1 MNFLLK
7 ERKKRG
13 IIINCEDFGQGVVTM
28 SFMIDVFFGIPTDDL
43 IPMSKKAGFDGFF
56 VGQEMAN
63 FEDQVRELR
72 AMADKE
78 GLEIETI
85 HSTIPGCYDLWTEGT
100 AGEDYVAVLKNNIDN
115 CKKFS
120 IPILVVHI
128 QVKEDGENLLERGI
142 ARLETVVAYAKEQGV
157 KIAFENINEPEFLFE
172 VMKHFQ
178 ESHVGFCYDCGH
190 EACHTPGVEFL
201 PILGER
207 LFCTHLHDNDGV
219 GDLHLLPFDGVLDFE
234 RICRQLKEVN
244 YQGNITLELC
254 YSRDYQGKM
263 SKTEFLERAY
273 QCACRIKEGINR

>member
-1 MNFLLK
+1 M
-7 ERKKRG
+7 KKL
-13 IIINCEDFGQGVVTM
+13 IL
-28 SFMIDVFFGIPTDDL
+28 DVFFGIPTEEL
-43 IPMSKKAGFDGFF
+43 IPLSKKIGFDGFF
-56 VGQEMAN
+56 VGQESAN
-63 FEDQVRELR
+63 FEDKVDDLR

-85 HSTIPGCYDLWTEGT
+85 HSTIPGCYDLWTDGVK
-100 AGEDYVAVLKNNIDN
+100 GEEYVAVLKNNIDN

-128 QVKEDGENLLERGI
+128 QVKEEEKNERERGI
-142 ARLETVVAYAKEQGV
+142 RRLETVVVYAKEQGI
-157 KIAFENINEPEFLFE
+157 KIAFENINEPEFLMA
-172 VMKHFQ
+172 VMEYFQ
-178 ESHVGFCYDCGH
+178 ESHVGFCYDSGH

-244 YQGNITLELC
+244 YQGNVTLELS
-254 YSRDYQGKM
+254 YTGDYQAVI
-263 SKTEFLERAY
+263 SKEEFVKRAY
-273 QCACRIKEGINR
+273 DSACRLRQMIME